1 MHLDKTEMNHR
12 LIREWFKR
20 YTTLDNNQVNML
32 MDIKDAIQSDLSLLY
47 TMNKYIVEGN
57 GEIFDKALN
66 IEFICREGKCGLYTD
81 KGEIIMEASEFRRI
95 LAAMIDIYEDMYPLG
110 TVLDLKKEYYRDML
124 PVDEVEHI
132 RVVVNY
138 RFVPVS
144 DDMYIPYVGSVYPIG
159 NNGKNTTGI
168 HFTPMTVEKVVH
180 MGYMDEE
187 ETAYLFQSK
196 LGLIVENNMHSTGFA
211 TDEEVKAC
219 QI

>member
-57 GEIFDKALN
+57 GEISDKALN

-180 MGYMDEE
+180 MG
-187 ETAYLFQSK
+187 
-196 LGLIVENNMHSTGFA
+196 
-211 TDEEVKAC
+211 
-219 QI
+219 